1 MAYMEDGK
9 TFIYIP
15 NSYVFDLVDYLE
27 RNQLHGT
34 LFEKYSKDILLDQL
48 YDVIGEGAELLAEE
62 ERKKEDRKNSAEQ
75 WMQST
80 KEEERRRGERRKA
93 TLLKNAK
100 IKEVI
105 KET

>member
-1 MAYMEDGK
+1 MAYIEDGK

-15 NSYVFDLVDYLE
+15 NSYVFDLIDYLE
-27 RNQLHGT
+27 RNQLHST

-48 YDVIGEGAELLAEE
+48 YDIIGEGAEILAEE
-62 ERKKEDRKNSAEQ
+62 ERKKDERKMKGERWMESVRAEQ
-75 WMQST
+75 KQR
-80 KEEERRRGERRKA
+80 EDRRKA
-93 TLLKNAK
+93 TILKNAK